1 MNKQVYA
8 IGIVGANDYML
19 GKISG
24 WKDIICYGESFQER
38 CFARSVTELERDGET
53 QEMSLMYAETT
64 EDKFETLCKHICDAY
79 SKVKGFE
86 LIIIGNITE

>member
-8 IGIVGANDYML
+8 FGIVGANDYML

-24 WKDIICYGESFQER
+24 WRDIICYGESFQER
-38 CFARSVTELERDGET
+38 HFANNEVDLEGEDET
-53 QEMSLMYAETT
+53 QNMTIMYAETT

-79 SKVKGFE
+79 SKIKVFE
-86 LIIIGNITE
+86 LKLISNVTE

>member
-8 IGIVGANDYML
+8 FGIVGANDYML

-24 WKDIICYGESFQER
+24 WKDIICYGESFQEKR
-38 CFARSVTELERDGET
+38 FAQSVTELERDGEM
-53 QEMSLMYAETT
+53 QEMSLMYTETT

-79 SKVKGFE
+79 GNVKGFE
-86 LIIIGNITE
+86 LIIIGNVTE